1 MKKYMILMC
10 LPLLMAGC
18 SKDHTEVIDPDE
30 PEIPGENASDYIE
43 FTSSM
48 TPMTR
53 ANVDEDAV
61 HEAQL
66 YAWGT
71 KVSTQKV
78 TLTLDGF
85 KTTVYGQTDC
95 LLYGAETEDAL
106 KPESVTLTRDGSD
119 PTVWDYSPK
128 LSWKTENGNNL
139 SFFAITQPRT
149 SKAPVFFREAKAP
162 HVFGREAEPAE
173 HDALNDE
180 YYYASG
186 DLSDAMV
193 AYTYD
198 CTTAEY
204 ANRKEVE
211 LNFRHLFPR
220 VVLNAK
226 LGEKNALEVNV
237 NEAYIY
243 GLSVNGTHQT
253 DTEESFNEGWRTMQS
268 PLTQYIQMDL
278 SQPVKLTADLQPL
291 VDKNKEPHVIPQ
303 KVKPW
308 SSYSS
313 QNGAG
318 IILSVNIRNLHD
330 KSWIVGREGEYE
342 LVYLPFPLEQLE
354 SGRIYNIDLV
364 FGTMYRDNGSIF
376 GYQLSYQPQIV
387 DWETDT
393 ENIELKK

>member
-1 MKKYMILMC
+1 MLMC

-18 SKDHTEVIDPDE
+18 SNDDDKEVVKPDDPD
-30 PEIPGENASDYIE
+30 IPGENASDYIE
-43 FTSSM
+43 FKGSLL
-48 TPMTR
+48 PMTR
-53 ANVDEDAV
+53 SVVEEDAV
-61 HEAQL
+61 QEAVL
-66 YAWGT
+66 YAWG
-71 KVSTQKV
+71 KNVSTQNYI
-78 TLTLDGF
+78 LTVDGF
-85 KTTVYGQTDC
+85 KTSVTGMTDC
-95 LLYGAETEDAL
+95 LLFGAESEYEL
-106 KPESVTLTRDGSD
+106 KPEAVTLKRDSSD

-128 LSWKTENGNNL
+128 FSWKKENGNNL
-139 SFFAITQPRT
+139 SFFAIAQPRDT
-149 SKAPVFFREAKAP
+149 KAPVFFREAKAP
-162 HVFGREAEPAE
+162 HIFGREVEPAE
-173 HDALNDE
+173 HDELNDE

-193 AYTYD
+193 AYTYN

-211 LNFRHLFPR
+211 LTFRHLFPR

-243 GLSVNGTHQT
+243 GLSVNGTHKT
-253 DTEESFNEGWRTMQS
+253 DTQESFDEGWTTMLS
-268 PLTQYIQMDL
+268 PLSQYIQMDL
-278 SQPVKLTADLQPL
+278 SQPVKLTSELQPL
-291 VDKNKEPHVIPQ
+291 VDKNKEAHVIPQ

-354 SGRIYNIDLV
+354 SGRLYNIDLV
-364 FGTMYRDNGSIF
+364 FGTMYRDNGSAF
-376 GYQLSYQPQIV
+376 GYQLSYKPEIV
-387 DWETDT
+387 DWDTDT